1 MDIRIPEYVGV
12 LMERLV
18 AAGEECYVVG
28 GGLRDTLLGNAPN
41 DYDLTTSATPEKMC
55 ENEVAIPVPSTSGT
69 TCVGFIE
76 AFSNASTSPL

>member
-41 DYDLTTSATPEKMC
+41 DYDLTTSATPERVC
-55 ENEVAIPVPSTSGT
+55 EILKDFKIDEIS
-69 TCVGFIE
+69 IE
-76 AFSNASTSPL
+76 DITKQLYEKH